1 MAFGNITNQIKSAL
15 RDEISNKIS
24 DALGNLGIRKKNS
37 IAEFQASLNR
47 SGGMAR
53 SNRYAV
59 EITAHRDHPGGSTN
73 NTINLH
79 CSTITMPGH
88 NLEQQTQKL
97 GSEPATEIVQ
107 GHEYAGN
114 ITSTFYLDASLNTKS
129 WFDKWQEMSFD
140 PVTHKAKYYEDYIG
154 TMEIYQLDNEGE
166 KIYGIRCEEVYPA
179 TIGAIEYAYES
190 TDTIA
195 ILSVEFAY
203 KKWSEIED
211 LSSGSIFRKLGQ
223 EFFGETGASAKT
235 GVSALDMIN
244 QSRPFDT
251 SRRFK

>member
-1 MAFGNITNQIKSAL
+1 MIYDLLK
-15 RDEISNKIS
+15 NKINS
-24 DALGNLGIRKKNS
+24 TIQNKLNEVLGDLGINSGIRKKNS

-53 SNRYAV
+53 SNRYEV

-97 GSEPATEIVQ
+97 GSEPAIEIVQ

-114 ITSTFYLDASLNTKS
+114 ITATFYLDANLETKS
-129 WFDKWQEMSFD
+129 WFDKWQEMTFD
-140 PVTHKAKYYEDYIG
+140 RDTHKVKYYETYIG
-154 TMEIYQLDNEGE
+154 EMNIYQLGNDGE
-166 KIYGIRCEEVYPA
+166 RAYGIKCTEVYPA
-179 TIGAIEYAYES
+179 TIGGIEYAYES

-203 KKWSEIED
+203 KRWYEMQD
-211 LSSGSIFRKLGQ
+211 LSSGSIFKISS
-223 EFFGETGASAKT
+223 FFGETGDIATTNIQAT
-235 GVSALDMIN
+235 AN
-244 QSRPFDT
+244 
-251 SRRFK
+251 RRGSKYQE

>member
-15 RDEISNKIS
+15 RDEISDKIS

-53 SNRYAV
+53 ANRYVV
-59 EITAHRDHPGGSTN
+59 EITAPNHPGGSTN
-73 NTINLH
+73 NTVNLH
-79 CSTITMPGH
+79 CSTINMPGH
-88 NLEQQTQKL
+88 NLEQQTQRL

-114 ITSTFYLDASLNTKS
+114 ITATFYLDANLETKS
-129 WFDKWQEMSFD
+129 WFDKWQEMSFNS
-140 PVTHKAKYYEDYIG
+140 VTHKMKYYEDYIG
-154 TMEIYQLDNEGE
+154 EMDIYQLDNEGE
-166 KIYGIRCEEVYPA
+166 KSYGIRCEEVYPA
-179 TIGAIEYAYES
+179 TIGGIEYSYES

-203 KKWSEIED
+203 KKWTDIQD
-211 LSSGSIFRKLGQ
+211 LSSGSTYRKLGQ
-223 EFFGETGASAKT
+223 EFFGETGLSDIVEAVDFIPRRT
-235 GVSALDMIN
+235 GY
-244 QSRPFDT
+244 QR
-251 SRRFK
+251 

>member
-1 MAFGNITNQIKSAL
+1 MIYDLLK
-15 RDEISNKIS
+15 NKINS
-24 DALGNLGIRKKNS
+24 TIQNKLNEVLGDLGINSGIRKKNS

-53 SNRYAV
+53 ANRYVV
-59 EITAHRDHPGGSTN
+59 EITAPGHPGGSTN

-97 GSEPATEIVQ
+97 GSEPAIEIVQ

-114 ITSTFYLDASLNTKS
+114 ITATFYLDANLETKS
-129 WFDKWQEMSFD
+129 WFDKWQEMTFD
-140 PVTHKAKYYEDYIG
+140 RDTHKVKYYETYIG
-154 TMEIYQLDNEGE
+154 EMNIYQLGNDGE
-166 KIYGIRCEEVYPA
+166 RAYGIKCTEVYPA
-179 TIGAIEYAYES
+179 TIGGIEYSYES

-203 KKWSEIED
+203 KRWYEMQD
-211 LSSGSIFRKLGQ
+211 LSSGSIFKIPS
-223 EFFGETGASAKT
+223 FFGETGDIATNIQAT
-235 GVSALDMIN
+235 AN
-244 QSRPFDT
+244 
-251 SRRFK
+251 RRGSKYQE

>member
-1 MAFGNITNQIKSAL
+1 MIYDLLK
-15 RDEISNKIS
+15 NKINS
-24 DALGNLGIRKKNS
+24 TIQNKLNEVLGDLGINSGIRKKNS

-53 SNRYAV
+53 SNRYEV

-107 GHEYAGN
+107 GHDYAGN
-114 ITSTFYLDASLNTKS
+114 ITATFYLDANLETKS
-129 WFDKWQEMSFD
+129 WFDKWQEMTFD
-140 PVTHKAKYYEDYIG
+140 RDTHKVKYYENYIG
-154 TMEIYQLDNEGE
+154 EMNIYQLGNDGE
-166 KIYGIRCEEVYPA
+166 RAYGIKCMEVYPA
-179 TIGAIEYAYES
+179 TIGGIEYAYES

-195 ILSVEFAY
+195 LLSVEFAY
-203 KKWSEIED
+203 KRWYEMQD
-211 LSSGSIFRKLGQ
+211 LSSGSIFKIPS
-223 EFFGETGASAKT
+223 FFGETGDIATNIQAT
-235 GVSALDMIN
+235 AN
-244 QSRPFDT
+244 
-251 SRRFK
+251 RRGSKYQE

>member
-59 EITAHRDHPGGSTN
+59 QITAHQNHPGGSTN
-73 NTINLH
+73 NTVNLH
-79 CSTITMPGH
+79 CNTINMPGH

-166 KIYGIRCEEVYPA
+166 KIYGVKCEEVYPA

>member
-15 RDEISNKIS
+15 KDEISSRIS

-37 IAEFQASLNR
+37 IAEFHASLNR

-59 EITAHRDHPGGSTN
+59 QITAHQNHPGGSTN
-73 NTINLH
+73 NTVNLH
-79 CSTITMPGH
+79 CNTINMPGH

-154 TMEIYQLDNEGE
+154 TMERYQLDNEGE
-166 KIYGIRCEEVYPA
+166 KIYGVKCEEVYPA

-203 KKWSEIED
+203 KKWSEIQD

-223 EFFGETGASAKT
+223 EFFGETGNIATTNIQAT
-235 GVSALDMIN
+235 AN
-244 QSRPFDT
+244 
-251 SRRFK
+251 RRGSKYQE

>member
-15 RDEISNKIS
+15 KDEISSRIS

-59 EITAHRDHPGGSTN
+59 QITAHQNHPGGSTN
-73 NTINLH
+73 NTVNLH
-79 CSTITMPGH
+79 CNTINMPGH

-166 KIYGIRCEEVYPA
+166 KIYGVKCEEVYPA

>member
-15 RDEISNKIS
+15 RDEISDKIS

-59 EITAHRDHPGGSTN
+59 QITAHQNHPGGSTN
-73 NTINLH
+73 NTVNLH
-79 CSTITMPGH
+79 CNTINMPGH

-203 KKWSEIED
+203 KKWSEIQD

-223 EFFGETGASAKT
+223 EFFGETGDIATNIQAT
-235 GVSALDMIN
+235 AN
-244 QSRPFDT
+244 
-251 SRRFK
+251 RRGSKYQA